1 MPSHYDKPLPKRKPK
16 APPRDIPGD
25 APTRGPNLD
34 ELSPE
39 DRKAFEEFYKRVL
52 ADNAAKKKGI
62 LVDMQKK
69 KLPPTGNKKKMMGGG
84 MASKRNG
91 NMDYR
96 KGGMVY
102 STKTKKG

>member
-39 DRKAFEEFYKRVL
+39 DRKAFEELY
-52 ADNAAKKKGI
+52 
-62 LVDMQKK
+62 
-69 KLPPTGNKKKMMGGG
+69 
-84 MASKRNG
+84 
-91 NMDYR
+91 
-96 KGGMVY
+96 
-102 STKTKKG
+102 

>member
-69 KLPPTGNKKKMMGGG
+69 KMMGGG

>member
-39 DRKAFEEFYKRVL
+39 DRKALEKFYKRVL
-52 ADNAAKKKGI
+52 AAEKDVSKGI
-62 LVDMQKK
+62 IKPKK
-69 KLPPTGNKKKMMGGG
+69 NMMGGG